1 MQSKWWV
8 TDSLNLKKFAI
19 RVVGDNWKDERNKLY
34 LLKSQKGTRPR
45 EAVEAD
51 VPDGV
56 DPVQWRN
63 YIAWRM
69 GALGRA
75 RERRGQQARA
85 QQEVSHST
93 GSVPHLESSICRT
106 YTFHTDTVSYL
117 EHHCRARKQTPKT
130 DSTPPCIAV
139 TI

>member
-1 MQSKWWV
+1 MKKFLLQSKWWV
-8 TDSLNLKKFAI
+8 PDSLNLKKFAKG
-19 RVVGDNWKDERNKLY
+19 VVGDNWKDERNKLY
-34 LLKSQKGTRPR
+34 LLKSKKGTRPR

-75 RERRGQQARA
+75 RERRGQEARA
-85 QQEVSHST
+85 QQEVGHST
-93 GSVPHLESSICRT
+93 GSVPMIVRYDEMV
-106 YTFHTDTVSYL
+106 YN
-117 EHHCRARKQTPKT
+117 
-130 DSTPPCIAV
+130 
-139 TI
+139 

>member
-8 TDSLNLKKFAI
+8 PDSLNLKKFAI
-19 RVVGDNWKDERNKLY
+19 GVVGDNWKDERNKLY
-34 LLKSQKGTRPR
+34 LLKSKKGTRPR

-56 DPVQWRN
+56 DPEQWKN

-69 GALGRA
+69 GELGRA

-85 QQEVSHST
+85 QQEVGHAT
-93 GSVPHLESSICRT
+93 GSVPLIVRYDEMVYNYPLLFLYLI
-106 YTFHTDTVSYL
+106 SYVIIIL
-117 EHHCRARKQTPKT
+117 
-130 DSTPPCIAV
+130 IIV
-139 TI
+139 